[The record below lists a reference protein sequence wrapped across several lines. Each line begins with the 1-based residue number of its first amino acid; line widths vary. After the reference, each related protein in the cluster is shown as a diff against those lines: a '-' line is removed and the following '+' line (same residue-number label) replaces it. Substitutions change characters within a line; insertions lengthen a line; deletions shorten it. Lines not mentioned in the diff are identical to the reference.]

1 MMNRIH
7 RIGTLLLI
15 GFFLSCSD
23 RQAAEEPAPPSPV
36 HPEFALTLQQLEGM
50 LTEYPEEIRYRATDR
65 PEYFLELMKTLLR
78 LPEETLVLVDKEH
91 GLDSEYEPSE
101 LVSLDDYPV
110 TVSRTGLSLR
120 ASILPDLLAM
130 TEAARQ
136 DGVELVSSSTY
147 RSYFYQAGVYAR
159 NVEQLGQA
167 AADRES
173 AKPGH
178 SQHQLGTCIDFGSIT
193 DAFAATPAGR
203 WLAEHADEYGF
214 SLSYPDGYEELT
226 GYRYESWHFRHIGRI
241 ACIAQNEFFGGIQQ
255 YLLTFLHE
263 ERARLLAAMRSD
275 VGPTENDGSTGT
287 GG

>member
-1 MMNRIH
+1 MMRTLH
-7 RIGTLLLI
+7 RIGWVLLI
-15 GFFLSCSD
+15 GLSMGCTD
-23 RQAAEEPAPPSPV
+23 RQAAEAPAPHPPV
-36 HPEFALTLQQLEGM
+36 HPAFTLTIQQLEEM
-50 LTEYPEEIRYRATDR
+50 VTEYPQEIRTEITGR
-65 PEYFLELMKTLLR
+65 PEYFLELMKTLLL
-78 LPEETLVLVDKEH
+78 LPEETLVLVDKNH
-91 GLDSEYEPSE
+91 GLDSEYAPSD

-136 DGVELVSSSTY
+136 DGVELVYSSTY
-147 RSYFYQAGVYAR
+147 RSYFYQAGVYTR
-159 NVEQLGQA
+159 NVEQMGQT

-193 DAFAATPAGR
+193 DAFAGTPAGR
-203 WLAEHADEYGF
+203 WLADHAHEYGF

-226 GYRYESWHFRHIGRI
+226 GYRYESWHFRYIGRP

-255 YLLTFLHE
+255 HLLTFLHE
-263 ERARLLAAMRSD
+263 ERSRLSAAMQTGDSP
-275 VGPTENDGSTGT
+275 VENDGSTGT